1 MMETFFSRS
10 ELLLGRDSTALLSAS
25 RIAVF
30 GLGGVGSWAVEALAR
45 SAIGSFLLVDSDT
58 VAPSNCNRQLVATH
72 STVGCLK
79 VAVMKDRVLDINP
92 VASVEIVPVFIGPD
106 TIGSIDFSTF
116 DYVLDCID
124 TVSAKLLIAERCQDA
139 GTPLLSCMGTG
150 NRIRADGF
158 VITDIGK
165 TKTCPLARVMR
176 RELKKRGIQHLQ
188 VLYSPDEYARAR
200 SDIFDNERPVPGSVS
215 FVPPVAGLLLAGE
228 LVRQLLEK
236 YRTEKQD

>member
-1 MMETFFSRS
+1 MIETFSSRS
-10 ELLLGRDSTALLSAS
+10 ELLLGPESTALLAAS
-25 RIAVF
+25 RVAVF

-45 SAIGSFLLVDSDT
+45 SAIGSFLLVDNDT

-72 STVGCLK
+72 STVGRLK
-79 VAVMKDRVLDINP
+79 VAVMKERVLDINP
-92 VASVEIVPVFIGPD
+92 AASVDTAPVFIGQD
-106 TIGSIDFSTF
+106 TIDIIDFSAF

-150 NRIRADGF
+150 NRIHADGF
-158 VITDIGK
+158 IITDIGK

-188 VLYSPDEYARAR
+188 VLYSPDECFRTR
-200 SDIFDNERPVPGSVS
+200 SVLIDNERPVPGSVS

-228 LVRQLLEK
+228 LVRQLLQK
-236 YRTEKQD
+236 SRTEKQD